1 MEARPSMTLYA
12 ILGMGL
18 VFVGAVLIVNG
29 IWLLGKGSDRDVAIL
44 NFFVGVLTF
53 LIAMWWAFG
62 ELWAFGEYQ
71 FGNAFTASGTLL
83 FSFTYL
89 WIGANAIRGIGD
101 QRSFGWY
108 CIFVT
113 VVAIPTGYL
122 VFTGGDVGLAALWWI
137 WAVLWATF
145 WILLGLERTEY
156 TDPIA
161 WFTTAVGV
169 VTGAAGYLMAAGF
182 WPWAP

>member
-1 MEARPSMTLYA
+1 MSLYT

-29 IWLLGKGSDRDVAIL
+29 IWLLGRAEDRDTAVL

-53 LIAMWWAFG
+53 VIAMWWAFG
-62 ELWAFGEYQ
+62 GAASEGTPF
-71 FGNAFTASGTLL
+71 NAAGTLL

-89 WIGANAIRGIGD
+89 WVGYNAYRSADD
-101 QRSFGWY
+101 QRSLGWY

-113 VVAIPTGYL
+113 VVAVPTGYIVWL
-122 VFTGGDVGLAALWWI
+122 GGDVGLAVLWWI

-145 WILLGLERTEY
+145 WLLLALQRSEY
-156 TDPIA
+156 TSPVA
-161 WFTTAVGV
+161 WYTVAVGI
-169 VTGAAGYLMAAGF
+169 VTAAAGYAMAAGM
-182 WPWAP
+182 WPWAPA